1 MTEIPKIRNERGD
14 ISTDLTKKKKD
25 YKEILTIIKLFG

>member
-1 MTEIPKIRNERGD
+1 MTEIPKIRNKRGD
-14 ISTDLTKKKKD
+14 ISTDLTKKKD